1 MQEKREYHGTDHMRL
16 KSLILVK
23 TSQLNGMTWNNP
35 TGVFFTKTGMPVRV
49 GQPGAADI
57 VGETSE
63 GRALA
68 IEVKT
73 GSGRLTEDQIKWRDA
88 FVKRGGLYIEAR
100 SLDDVKW

>member
-1 MQEKREYHGTDHMRL
+1 MQEKREYRGIDHMRL

-23 TSQLNGMTWNNP
+23 ISQLNGMAWNNP
-35 TGVFFTKTGMPVRV
+35 TGVFFTKNGALVKV
-49 GQPGAADI
+49 GQLGAADI

-100 SLDDVKW
+100 SLEDVKW